1 MVLIDLVLT
10 VFIAKTLFFAFGVFR
25 SRRIGSLS
33 FPDNSLTVSVIIPA
47 RDEAEN
53 LPACLESL
61 MKQKTE
67 FCEFIIVND
76 RSSDETQAVIDE
88 FAMRDNRIKSIQLTE
103 ERSGNLRGKPGAIH
117 AGIMASSGDIIMMSD
132 ADCTFPDG
140 WIQKVTCYFGNEAV
154 AMIAGFT
161 TIRAESLFHHM
172 QDMEWLMNH
181 TLASAGVALGMPL
194 GCFGNNLSIR
204 ASVYR
209 EVGGYP
215 GIPFSVTED
224 LLLLQ
229 RVAHGGYTI
238 LYPINGENAV
248 STLPCK
254 DWKGFVSQQHRWVR
268 GSDALGWKKH
278 LFVFFAIIFWG
289 SLLFTMIQGDFIGAV
304 SIVGMRILGDCFL
317 ILPALTAIRRV
328 KQLPWI
334 IPGMIFMMFIEIM
347 LAMLLLKRDV
357 HWKGQIFR

>member
-1 MVLIDLVLT
+1 MVLIDLVLI

-204 ASVYR
+204 ATVYR

-229 RVAHGGYTI
+229 RVARGGYTI

-289 SLLFTMIQGDFIGAV
+289 SLLFTMIQGEYIGAV

-347 LAMLLLKRDV
+347 VAMLLLKRDV

>member
-61 MKQKTE
+61 MKQKAE

-238 LYPINGENAV
+238 LYQINGENAV

-347 LAMLLLKRDV
+347 VAMLLLKRDV

>member
-61 MKQKTE
+61 MKQKAE

-76 RSSDETQAVIDE
+76 RSSDETQAVIDA

-103 ERSGNLRGKPGAIH
+103 ERSDNLRGKPGAIH

-229 RVAHGGYTI
+229 SIAHGGYTI

-268 GSDALGWKKH
+268 GSDALGWKKL

-289 SLLFTMIQGDFIGAV
+289 SLLFTIIQGDYIGAV

-317 ILPALTAIRRV
+317 ILPALTAIKRV

-347 LAMLLLKRDV
+347 VAMLLLKRDV
-357 HWKGQIFR
+357 HWKGQTFR

>member
-76 RSSDETQAVIDE
+76 RSSDETQAVIDA

-229 RVAHGGYTI
+229 SVAHGGYTI

-289 SLLFTMIQGDFIGAV
+289 SLLFTMFQGDFIGAV

-317 ILPALTAIRRV
+317 ILPAITAIRRV

-347 LAMLLLKRDV
+347 VAMLLLKRDV

>member
-1 MVLIDLVLT
+1 
-10 VFIAKTLFFAFGVFR
+10 
-25 SRRIGSLS
+25 
-33 FPDNSLTVSVIIPA
+33 
-47 RDEAEN
+47 
-53 LPACLESL
+53 
-61 MKQKTE
+61 
-67 FCEFIIVND
+67 
-76 RSSDETQAVIDE
+76 
-88 FAMRDNRIKSIQLTE
+88 
-103 ERSGNLRGKPGAIH
+103 
-117 AGIMASSGDIIMMSD
+117 MMSD

-347 LAMLLLKRDV
+347 VAMLLLKRDV

>member
-53 LPACLESL
+53 LPACLESM
-61 MKQKTE
+61 MKQKAE

-76 RSSDETQAVIDE
+76 RSSDETQAVIDT

-140 WIQKVTCYFGNEAV
+140 LIQKVTCYFGNEAV

-215 GIPFSVTED
+215 EIPFSVTED

-254 DWKGFVSQQHRWVR
+254 DWKCFVSQQHRWVR

-289 SLLFTMIQGDFIGAV
+289 SLLFTMIQGDYIGAV

-328 KQLPWI
+328 KQLPWV
-334 IPGMIFMMFIEIM
+334 IPGMIFMMFIEI
-347 LAMLLLKRDV
+347 LVAMLLLKRDV
-357 HWKGQIFR
+357 HWKGQTFR